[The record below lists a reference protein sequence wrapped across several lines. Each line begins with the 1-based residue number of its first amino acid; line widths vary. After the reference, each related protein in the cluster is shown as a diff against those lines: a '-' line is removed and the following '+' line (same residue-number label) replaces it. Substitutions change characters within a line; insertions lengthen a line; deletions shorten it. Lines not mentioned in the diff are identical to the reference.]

1 MEWFCRHCQMA
12 QLVDEE
18 MKFELGWNSKSTTSS
33 IRNRVDTEDKTF
45 FAPKPVIISI
55 NDHFLG

>member
-1 MEWFCRHCQMA
+1 MA
-12 QLVDEE
+12 QLVGEE
-18 MKFELGWNSKSTTSS
+18 MKFELGWNSTSTTSS
-33 IRNRVDTEDKTF
+33 ICNRVDTEDKTF